1 MNVWKGSKLGSVFK
15 EPHDNVNLIFI
26 IYFIYIY
33 IYIIALNENMML
45 TDNSRVEINGIN
57 RILSI
62 L

>member
-15 EPHDNVNLIFI
+15 EPHDNVN
-26 IYFIYIY
+26 
-33 IYIIALNENMML
+33 IIALNDNMML
-45 TDNSRVEINGIN
+45 ADNSRVEINGIN

>member
-26 IYFIYIY
+26 VFLFIY
-33 IYIIALNENMML
+33 IYIIALNDNMML
-45 TDNSRVEINGIN
+45 ADNSRVEINGIN